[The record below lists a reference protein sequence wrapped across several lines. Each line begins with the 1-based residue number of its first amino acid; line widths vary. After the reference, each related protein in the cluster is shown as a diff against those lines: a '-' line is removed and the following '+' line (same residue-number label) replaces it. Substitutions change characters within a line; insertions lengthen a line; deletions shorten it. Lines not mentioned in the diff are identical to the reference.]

1 MPRKR
6 LLVLRILLIASG
18 VYLVCLV
25 FLSLTQR
32 RMMYFPCTT
41 SHPDLEKGADEERF
55 RLWRN
60 ARGEAIGWHRASK
73 AGTARR
79 AVLVLHGN
87 AGCAGD
93 RFHYADAFQAIEPM
107 DFYIMEYPGY
117 GGRPGA
123 PSQSTIL
130 HAAEDA
136 LTSIPADSSVFL
148 VAESLGT
155 GVASF
160 LAGAHP
166 DRIRGVLLI
175 APYNNMTAV
184 AQKHMPLFPVRTILR
199 DKYPS
204 STWLGKFRGPVAV
217 LLAGRDAIIPM
228 ELGRDLYD
236 GYSGPKKLW
245 IEADLGHNDLH
256 MPRDGTW
263 RDVVEFW
270 NSTIS
275 KP

>member
-41 SHPDLEKGADEERF
+41 SHTDLEKGADEEGF
-55 RLWRN
+55 RIWRN
-60 ARGEAIGWHRASK
+60 AQGEAIGWQRASK
-73 AGTARR
+73 AGVAKRS
-79 AVLVLHGN
+79 VLVFHGN

-107 DFYIMEYPGY
+107 DFYILDYPGY

-130 HAAEDA
+130 HAAEHA
-136 LTSIPADSSVFL
+136 LKSIPA
-148 VAESLGT
+148 
-155 GVASF
+155 
-160 LAGAHP
+160 
-166 DRIRGVLLI
+166 
-175 APYNNMTAV
+175 
-184 AQKHMPLFPVRTILR
+184 
-199 DKYPS
+199 
-204 STWLGKFRGPVAV
+204 
-217 LLAGRDAIIPM
+217 
-228 ELGRDLYD
+228 
-236 GYSGPKKLW
+236 
-245 IEADLGHNDLH
+245 
-256 MPRDGTW
+256 GTW
-263 RDVVEFW
+263 REVIEFW
-270 NSTIS
+270 NSTTS